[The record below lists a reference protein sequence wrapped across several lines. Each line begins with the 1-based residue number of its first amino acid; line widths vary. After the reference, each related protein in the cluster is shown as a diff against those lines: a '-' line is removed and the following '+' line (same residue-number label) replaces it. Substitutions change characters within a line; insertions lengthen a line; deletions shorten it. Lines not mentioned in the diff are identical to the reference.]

1 MRRTV
6 LSLLALTGTAVLMGT
21 GPAFADGATTAPS
34 PVPSAARPTTHPA
47 AGDTPE
53 PAAPAERSRPARPVP
68 SAEPTRAPARDQ
80 VSVVPS
86 GAPDTGVTTG
96 SVRHRD
102 SGTDGTAIGAGAA
115 AVLLVGGGTVF
126 AVRRRASGA

>member
-21 GPAFADGATTAPS
+21 GPASADGATAPS
-34 PVPSAARPTTHPA
+34 PVPSAARPTAHPA
-47 AGDTPE
+47 TGDTPR

-86 GAPDTGVTTG
+86 GAPDTGVTTASG
-96 SVRHRD
+96 RHQG

-115 AVLLVGGGTVF
+115 AVLLVGGGAVF
-126 AVRRRASGA
+126 AVRRRATGA